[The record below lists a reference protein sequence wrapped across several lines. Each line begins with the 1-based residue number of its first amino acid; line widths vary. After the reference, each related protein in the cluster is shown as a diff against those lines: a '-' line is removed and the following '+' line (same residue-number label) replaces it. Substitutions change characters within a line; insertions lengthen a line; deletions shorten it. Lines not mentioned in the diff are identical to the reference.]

1 MAQNWVHR
9 QALYRSGY
17 FYTKKTTG
25 PDWINQE
32 ISSEQQKHMY
42 LDEWLDYQCKG
53 GWELFKISLDRE
65 SGIRW
70 CLFRKMK

>member
-9 QALYRSGY
+9 QALYRSEI

-25 PDWINQE
+25 PDGIYSE
-32 ISSEQQKHMY
+32 IRSRQQKNMY
-42 LDEWLDYQCKG
+42 LDQWLDYQCKG

-70 CLFRKMK
+70 CLFRKMQ